1 MCIRDS
7 LYSLSKNV
15 ILVGVMHSVW
25 NNVNTLMLGDAY
37 RNESIGIVSGNVN
50 LINGERI
57 YGLIFL
63 GVSAYYI
70 SKILFKN
77 VKHEVIK

>member
-1 MCIRDS
+1 
-7 LYSLSKNV
+7 
-15 ILVGVMHSVW
+15 
-25 NNVNTLMLGDAY
+25 MLGDAY

-63 GVSAYYI
+63 GVSAYFI